1 MGPMHIV
8 SVFVAFVLPLV
19 GVALLF
25 RWRKGTWVVALLLA
39 TSLTTASA
47 AFFLAH
53 CAAAKKLHQLRW
65 DMSREETIAVVGT
78 PTSTKAYP
86 DGFTRISYESPLVYC
101 TLDIY
106 FDASGKITR
115 MFHDH

>member
-1 MGPMHIV
+1 MHAV
-8 SVFVAFVLPLV
+8 SVFVALLMPLL
-19 GVALLF
+19 GI
-25 RWRKGTWVVALLLA
+25 ALLLRWRRTSWLA
-39 TSLTTASA
+39 AILLAVSLTTASA

-53 CAAAKKLHQLRW
+53 CAAAQTQLRW
-65 DMSREETIAVVGT
+65 DMSREGIVTVAGE

-86 DGFTRISYESPLVYC
+86 DGYTRISYASPLVYC

>member
-1 MGPMHIV
+1 MHVV
-8 SVFVAFVLPLV
+8 SVFVALLLPL
-19 GVALLF
+19 L
-25 RWRKGTWVVALLLA
+25 GTALLLRWRRTSWLA
-39 TSLTTASA
+39 APLLVASLTTASA
-47 AFFLAH
+47 AFFLVH
-53 CAAAKKLHQLRW
+53 CAAAQKLSQLRW
-65 DMSREETIAVVGT
+65 DMSREDIVTVAGV

-86 DGFTRISYESPLVYC
+86 DGYTRISYASPLVYC